1 MKENIVRRMTRKNW
15 SLGSKDYLSLL
26 VSIYYSLLMDA
37 LNLEAG
43 NTVIQV
49 VLIKKAASETLAQL
63 GMRDITILVKVYYQ
77 HLLPLQVQT
86 ARI

>member
-1 MKENIVRRMTRKNW
+1 
-15 SLGSKDYLSLL
+15 
-26 VSIYYSLLMDA
+26 MDA